1 MQRDAKPLRG
11 LMRREP
17 SFRAWSDH
25 DHASILLPPFYRVRT
40 SEQANERRARDSNP
54 QPLAGHLISNQLADF
69 GRSPTNLRSRENCVA
84 FACRMLSR

>member
-1 MQRDAKPLRG
+1 MT
-11 LMRREP
+11 M
-17 SFRAWSDH
+17 
-25 DHASILLPPFYRVRT
+25 PPFYRVRT

-84 FACRMLSR
+84 FASHLRAACCRGKLSAGDGPQRKEKGREEGPRTY